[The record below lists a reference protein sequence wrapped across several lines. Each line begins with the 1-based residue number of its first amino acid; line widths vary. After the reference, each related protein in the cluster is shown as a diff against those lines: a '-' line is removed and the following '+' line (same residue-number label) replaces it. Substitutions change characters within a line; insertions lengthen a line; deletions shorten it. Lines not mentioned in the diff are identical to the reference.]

1 MPGPLDGIR
10 VLDISTMLAAPLAA
24 QILGDYGA
32 DVIKVEHPVRPDSLH
47 NHGVK
52 VNGFS
57 LYWKQVARNKRCV
70 AIDFST
76 EEGAKLLLEM
86 VAKADVVIENF
97 RPGTLARWGLGWE
110 QLQAANPNI
119 IVLRITGYG
128 QYGPYSGQA
137 AFGTVVEA
145 MSGLAAITGEADG
158 GPILPNFGLADSIAG
173 VTGAGAVAMALYH
186 RDAKGGGG
194 QEIDL
199 SLLAPI
205 MSAVGIGP
213 AIYQKTGALQ
223 SRLGSRGDGGT
234 APRNVYKTVDGGWV
248 ALSAVAQSVADR
260 VFTVIGHEEYLEL
273 PWFQTNSGRW
283 DHVDEVDALVGEWIG
298 ARSQEEVLR
307 LFSEAGAAI
316 GPVNTAKDILEDPQ
330 VIAAQF
336 LVHIEDNDVGDVVQN
351 APLFKM
357 SKTPG
362 KIRFLGA
369 AHASSSDEVF
379 ELELGKSKDE
389 LEKLRAN
396 GVIA

>member
-1 MPGPLDGIR
+1 MGPR
-10 VLDISTMLAAPLAA
+10 V
-24 QILGDYGA
+24 
-32 DVIKVEHPVRPDSLH
+32 
-47 NHGVK
+47 
-52 VNGFS
+52 
-57 LYWKQVARNKRCV
+57 
-70 AIDFST
+70 
-76 EEGAKLLLEM
+76 
-86 VAKADVVIENF
+86 
-97 RPGTLARWGLGWE
+97 E
-110 QLQAANPNI
+110 QLQAANPEI

-128 QYGPYSGQA
+128 QFGPYSGQA

-173 VTGAGAVAMALYH
+173 ITGAGAVAMALYH
-186 RDAKGGGG
+186 RDARGGGG

-199 SLLAPI
+199 SLLAPV

-213 AIYQKTGALQ
+213 AIYMKTGALQ

-234 APRNVYKTVDGGWV
+234 APRNVYQTADGGWV

-260 VFTVIGHEEYLEL
+260 VFTVIGHEEYLEK
-273 PWFQTNSGRW
+273 PWFRTNSGRW
-283 DHVDEVDALVGEWIG
+283 DHVEEVDALVGKWIG
-298 ARSQEEVLR
+298 ERSQEEVLR

-330 VIAAQF
+330 VQAAQI
-336 LVHIEDNDVGDVVQN
+336 LVHIEDKDVGDIVQN

-362 KIRFLGA
+362 AIRFLGA

-379 ELELGKSKDE
+379 ERELGKSKEE
-389 LEKLRAN
+389 LEKLRAD

>member
-1 MPGPLDGIR
+1 M
-10 VLDISTMLAAPLAA
+10 
-24 QILGDYGA
+24 
-32 DVIKVEHPVRPDSLH
+32 
-47 NHGVK
+47 
-52 VNGFS
+52 
-57 LYWKQVARNKRCV
+57 ARNKRCV

-76 EEGAKLLLEM
+76 EDGAKLLLEL

-110 QLQAANPNI
+110 QLQAANPQI

-173 VTGAGAVAMALYH
+173 ITGAGAVAMALYH

-199 SLLAPI
+199 SLLAPV

-234 APRNVYKTVDGGWV
+234 APRNVYQTADGGWV

-260 VFTVIGHEEYLEL
+260 VFTVIGHEEYLEQ
-273 PWFQTNSGRW
+273 PWFRTNSGRW
-283 DHVDEVDALVGEWIG
+283 DHVEEVDALVGEWIG
-298 ARSQEEVLR
+298 ERSQEEVLR

-330 VIAAQF
+330 
-336 LVHIEDNDVGDVVQN
+336 G
-351 APLFKM
+351 
-357 SKTPG
+357 
-362 KIRFLGA
+362 
-369 AHASSSDEVF
+369 SSRSN
-379 ELELGKSKDE
+379 SCSY
-389 LEKLRAN
+389 RR
-396 GVIA
+396 